1 MVSWGLE
8 SDDDVDLIQWTGMI
22 VGPPKV
28 RLNLKFIC
36 GFSHTLSC
44 CFCVLQ
50 HVQKYIYSR
59 VSFFC
64 GFIRKCSTERSINVG
79 TLGLFLWI

>member
-50 HVQKYIYSR
+50 HVQNTYIHVFHFSVVLY
-59 VSFFC
+59 V
-64 GFIRKCSTERSINVG
+64 NVAQKDQ
-79 TLGLFLWI
+79 LM